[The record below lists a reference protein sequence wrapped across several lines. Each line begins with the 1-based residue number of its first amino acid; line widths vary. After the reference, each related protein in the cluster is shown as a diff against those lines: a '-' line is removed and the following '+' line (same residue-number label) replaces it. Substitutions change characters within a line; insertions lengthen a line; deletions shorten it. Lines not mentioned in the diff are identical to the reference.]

1 MLINTLLN
9 TELQSG
15 FTHSTLSSLSSSLF
29 AQTLILLTSSPFGM
43 DLVVHRNMIILAGNL
58 LAGIAIGRLGQE
70 VSKDKLESDLKYWA
84 FLRDADTSN
93 NAEKL
98 LQHILRVL
106 NVFQHVVENL
116 PSVSIILL

>member
-1 MLINTLLN
+1 MLINTLLK

-29 AQTLILLTSSPFGM
+29 SQTLILLTSSPFGM

-84 FLRDADTSN
+84 FLRDGDTSN